1 MEIRHKRIVLRDEI
15 EADIADEI
23 RWNTTETHWHDF
35 DAPWDKEEDLR
46 SFDAEKCRADALGRM
61 ASPKPESEMRKG
73 FEICLADGRHIGS
86 TGSYYIDGDC
96 NIEKVRAFS
105 PPRHTI
111 GIDICEP
118 DCWGQ
123 GLGGEVYE
131 AICAYYFGRGDD
143 ELYTQ
148 TWSGNERLLRMAAR
162 IGFEEFHRDVGM
174 RQVRGGVYDRVTMRL
189 EKEKFLAKYGR

>member
-1 MEIRHKRIVLRDEI
+1 MEIKHKRIVLRDEI

-35 DAPWDKEEDLR
+35 DAPWDKDEDLR
-46 SFDAEKCRADALGRM
+46 SFDAEKCRADTLARM
-61 ASPKPESEMRKG
+61 ASPRPESEMRKS

-96 NIEKVRAFS
+96 NIEKERKFS

-118 DCWGQ
+118 DCWGR
-123 GLGGEVYE
+123 GL
-131 AICAYYFGRGDD
+131 
-143 ELYTQ
+143 
-148 TWSGNERLLRMAAR
+148 AAR
-162 IGFEEFHRDVGM
+162 CTR
-174 RQVRGGVYDRVTMRL
+174 RYAPTTSVRATASCTRRP
-189 EKEKFLAKYGR
+189 GRETSGCCAWRRG

>member
-1 MEIRHKRIVLRDEI
+1 MEIRHKRIVLRDET

-23 RWNTTETHWHDF
+23 RWNTTETRWHDF
-35 DAPWDKEEDLR
+35 DAPWEKEDDLQ
-46 SFDAEKCRADALGRM
+46 SFDAEDCRRKTLERIANRTPDG
-61 ASPKPESEMRKG
+61 MRKS

-86 TGSYYIDGDC
+86 TGSYYIDGEC
-96 NIEKVRAFS
+96 NFDNERRFS

-131 AICAYYFGRGDD
+131 ALCRYYFSLGDG

-174 RQVRGGVYDRVTMRL
+174 REVRGGVYDRVTLRL
-189 EKEKFLAKYGR
+189 SRDKFPAKYGE